1 VHLNYVAGT
10 TDEETVV
17 RIDRM
22 VQERLARR
30 SLGEGG
36 IVQERLARK
45 AMQNKNQFAFSH
57 NKGAVYVGA
66 GSKPAQKSAINSR
79 VGLEPAPTLRKIA
92 SFFSR
97 QAIADDVA
105 NACDE
110 AGVSYVQVHTGQPFT
125 LLVPGNNDS
134 TVRLQPGCQARVQLV
149 E

>member
-1 VHLNYVAGT
+1 MTERNMGITEAG
-10 TDEETVV
+10 V
-17 RIDRM
+17 R
-22 VQERLARR
+22 
-30 SLGEGG
+30 
-36 IVQERLARK
+36 
-45 AMQNKNQFAFSH
+45 
-57 NKGAVYVGA
+57 
-66 GSKPAQKSAINSR
+66 
-79 VGLEPAPTLRKIA
+79 GLFA

-97 QAIADDVA
+97 EAIADDVA

>member
-1 VHLNYVAGT
+1 MHLNYVAGT

-66 GSKPAQKSAINSR
+66 GFKPPPKKTNHSQGGFETS
-79 VGLEPAPTLRKIA
+79 PTL
-92 SFFSR
+92 
-97 QAIADDVA
+97 
-105 NACDE
+105 
-110 AGVSYVQVHTGQPFT
+110 
-125 LLVPGNNDS
+125 
-134 TVRLQPGCQARVQLV
+134 
-149 E
+149 